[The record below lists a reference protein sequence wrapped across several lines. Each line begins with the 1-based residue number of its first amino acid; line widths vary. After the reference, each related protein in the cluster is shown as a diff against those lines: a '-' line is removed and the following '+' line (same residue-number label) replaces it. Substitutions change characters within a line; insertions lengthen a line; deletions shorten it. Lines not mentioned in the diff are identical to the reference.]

1 MQFNRPKNTDK
12 YEWTNHVFGKMI
24 FYRLAESRIIRVLR
38 NPKRVEK
45 GIAAETIAVMQPAG
59 TNKPSEIWAMYQE
72 LKKGKKR
79 IITAWRYPGVS
90 PVREQI
96 WIPQDIVLELKK
108 EGLIK

>member
-1 MQFNRPKNTDK
+1 MQFNRPRNSDK

-38 NPKRVEK
+38 NPKRIEE
-45 GIAAETIAVMQPAG
+45 GIAPGTIAVMQPAG
-59 TNKPSEIWAMYQE
+59 TNRPSEIWVMYQE
-72 LKKGKKR
+72 LGRGKKR

-90 PVREQI
+90 PIRDQI
-96 WIPQDIVLELKK
+96 WIPEDIVLELKK